1 MAHDAHRSGNG
12 AREQIHLPGNTLL
25 PLYTA
30 LAVALTLLGLI
41 LSWPFV
47 AVGGALTALC
57 VYFWVKVAAADYEA
71 LPRER

>member
-1 MAHDAHRSGNG
+1 VAHRGPNGNG

-30 LAVALTLLGLI
+30 VGITVMLLGLI

-47 AVGGALTALC
+47 AAGGAITALA
-57 VYFWVKVAAADYEA
+57 VWFWIKAATEDYQR

>member
-1 MAHDAHRSGNG
+1 MAHHRNGGNG

-30 LAVALTLLGLI
+30 IGLTVALLGLI

-47 AVGGALTALC
+47 AVGGAIIAVS
-57 VYFWVKVAAADYEA
+57 VYFWIKAASEDYER

>member
-1 MAHDAHRSGNG
+1 MADGVQRSGNG

-25 PLYTA
+25 PLYTG

-57 VYFWVKVAAADYEA
+57 VYFWVKTAAADYER

>member
-1 MAHDAHRSGNG
+1 MARVPQRGNG

-25 PLYTA
+25 PLFTA
-30 LAVALTLLGLI
+30 AGITMALLGLI

-47 AVGGALTALC
+47 AVGGAITALC
-57 VYFWVKVAAADYEA
+57 IFLWIKAATRDYER

>member
-1 MAHDAHRSGNG
+1 MTHHSPQHGNG

-30 LAVALTLLGLI
+30 AGITLTLLGLI
-41 LSWPFV
+41 LAWPFV
-47 AVGGALTALC
+47 AVGGAITALS
-57 VYFWVKVAAADYEA
+57 VAFWIRDATRDYER